1 MFCSVLEIERSAF
14 FALAYFVLIT
24 IITVENNDIIVLCE
38 SLDLGF
44 SALLLVSDKS
54 FMLNLA
60 NIIDFL

>member
-1 MFCSVLEIERSAF
+1 MFCSVFERSAF